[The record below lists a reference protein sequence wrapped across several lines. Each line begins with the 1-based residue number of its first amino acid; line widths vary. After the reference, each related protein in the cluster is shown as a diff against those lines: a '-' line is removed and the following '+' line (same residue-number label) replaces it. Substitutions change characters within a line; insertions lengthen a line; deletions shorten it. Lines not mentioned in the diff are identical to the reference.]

1 MYIVIVCI
9 FEGAN
14 PLLVAFGKYFFR
26 FHRLS
31 FHSVDGFLD
40 CAKHLKFNKV
50 SFVLLLL
57 FCFGVASK
65 KILIYVNCS
74 AYILFHSTFSF
85 MASGLRFRSLNHV
98 YLLLHIV

>member
-1 MYIVIVCI
+1 MICKY
-9 FEGAN
+9 
-14 PLLVAFGKYFFR
+14 LLLFD
-26 FHRLS
+26 RLS

-65 KILIYVNCS
+65 KILLIYVNCS

-85 MASGLRFRSLNHV
+85 MAPGLRFRSLNHV
-98 YLLLHIV
+98 